1 MENPTIEVDLTD
13 EEEYTL
19 MKMAHSQD
27 ITLNKLVCNILAE
40 SLSITIP
47 DEKNET
53 KS

>member
-1 MENPTIEVDLTD
+1 MENTTIAVDLTD

-27 ITLNKLVCNILAE
+27 ITLNQLVCNILAE

-47 DEKNET
+47 DDTNET